1 MHAFMKNMFLKY
13 ASALLAVWYC
23 LSIIGFDVHSC
34 NTTGS
39 IFVNSVLS
47 GTSCDDIH
55 PEHDC
60 AGHGSCCSSHSCCDH
75 EKAEDNCCTN
85 EIEVLDCESVIVSDD
100 DACIIASYTLDYT
113 CSIIELDLLPCFR
126 SAQVLYYPDPGEYA
140 APDHQAVLSIWR
152 I

>member
-1 MHAFMKNMFLKY
+1 MKNMSVKY
-13 ASALLAVWYC
+13 MSALLAVWYC

-47 GTSCDDIH
+47 GITCGDIH

-60 AGHGSCCSSHSCCDH
+60 SGHGSCCKSKSCCDH
-75 EKAEDNCCTN
+75 SKAEDNCCTN

-100 DACIIASYTLDYT
+100 DVCVLACCTLEYA
-113 CSIIELDLLPCFR
+113 CSVIEHSMLPDSR

-140 APDHQAVLSIWR
+140 TPDHQAILSIWR